1 MKGLGS
7 HIPKTLILGS
17 RLLCHDNSGAK
28 QVEIIGVAGYKG
40 VRGRNPKA
48 GVGDVIIAAVKKGK
62 PDMVKKKVKAVII
75 RQKKEIRRP
84 SGLRVS
90 FEDNACVL
98 VNDDMLPI
106 GTEIKG
112 VVAKEI
118 SERHPKVAAIA
129 PGVV

>member
-7 HIPKTLILGS
+7 HIPKTLTLGTQ
-17 RLLCHDNSGAK
+17 LLCSDNSGAK
-28 QVEIIGVAGYKG
+28 LVGIIGVVGYKG

-48 GVGDVIIAAVKKGK
+48 GVGDIIIASVKKGK
-62 PDMVKKKVKAVII
+62 PDMVKKKVKAII
-75 RQKKEIRRP
+75 VRQKKEIKRP
-84 SGLRVS
+84 NGMRVS

-98 VNDDMLPI
+98 VNDDKLPI

>member
-7 HIPKTLILGS
+7 HIPKTLTLGTQ
-17 RLLCHDNSGAK
+17 LLCSDNSGAK
-28 QVEIIGVAGYKG
+28 LVGIIGVVGYKG

-48 GVGDVIIAAVKKGK
+48 GVGDIIIASVKKGK
-62 PDMVKKKVKAVII
+62 PDMVKKKVKAVIV
-75 RQKKEIRRP
+75 RQKKEIKRP
-84 SGLRVS
+84 NGMRVS

-98 VNDDMLPI
+98 VNDDKLPI

>member
-7 HIPKTLILGS
+7 HIPKTLTLGS

-28 QVEIIGVAGYKG
+28 LVEIIGVSGYRG
-40 VRGRNPKA
+40 VRGRNPHA
-48 GVGDVIIAAVKKGK
+48 GVGDTIIAAVKKGK
-62 PDMVKKKVKAVII
+62 PDMVKKKVKAVIV

-98 VNDDMLPI
+98 VNDEKLPI

-118 SERHPKVAAIA
+118 AERFPKVAAIA

>member
-7 HIPKTLILGS
+7 HIPKTLTLGS

-28 QVEIIGVAGYKG
+28 QLQIIGVSGYRG

-48 GVGDVIIAAVKKGK
+48 GVGDTVIGSVKKGK
-62 PDMVKKKVKAVII
+62 PDMVKKKVKAIVI
-75 RQKKEIRRP
+75 RQKKEIGRP
-84 SGLRVS
+84 NGLHVG

-98 VNDDMLPI
+98 VNDEHLPI

-118 SERHPKVAAIA
+118 AEKFPKVAAIA

>member
-7 HIPKTLILGS
+7 HVPKTLTLGTE
-17 RLLCHDNSGAK
+17 LVCHDNSGAK
-28 QVEIIGVAGYKG
+28 IVEIIGVAGYKG

-48 GVGDVIIAAVKKGK
+48 GVADLIIAAVKKGK
-62 PDMVKKKVKAVII
+62 PDMVKKKVKAVIV

-84 SGLRVS
+84 NGNRVS

-98 VNDDMLPI
+98 VNDDKLPI

-112 VVAKEI
+112 VIAKEVA
-118 SERHPKVAAIA
+118 ERYPKVAAIA

>member
-7 HIPKTLILGS
+7 HIPKTLTLGTE
-17 RLLCHDNSGAK
+17 LVCHDNSGAK
-28 QVEIIGVAGYKG
+28 IVELIGVVGYKG

-48 GVGDVIIAAVKKGK
+48 GVADLIIAAVKKGK

-75 RQKKEIRRP
+75 RQKKEIRRAN
-84 SGLRVS
+84 GNRLG

-98 VNDDMLPI
+98 VNDDKLPI

-112 VVAKEI
+112 VIAKEVA
-118 SERHPKVAAIA
+118 ERYPKVAAIA

>member
-7 HIPKTLILGS
+7 HIPKTLTLGS
-17 RLLCHDNSGAK
+17 RLMVHDNSGAK
-28 QVEIIGVAGYKG
+28 IVEIIGVLGYKG

-48 GVGDVIIAAVKKGK
+48 GVADLIVAAVKKGK

-84 SGLRVS
+84 SGLRIS

-98 VNDDMLPI
+98 VNDDKLPI

-112 VVAKEI
+112 VVAKEVA
-118 SERHPKVAAIA
+118 ERYPKVAAIA
-129 PGVV
+129 PGVA

>member
-1 MKGLGS
+1 
-7 HIPKTLILGS
+7 
-17 RLLCHDNSGAK
+17 
-28 QVEIIGVAGYKG
+28 

-48 GVGDVIIAAVKKGK
+48 GVGDIIIASVKKGK
-62 PDMVKKKVKAVII
+62 PDMVKKKVKAVIV
-75 RQKKEIRRP
+75 RQKKEIKRP
-84 SGLRVS
+84 NGMRVS

-98 VNDDMLPI
+98 VNDDKLPI

>member
-7 HIPKTLILGS
+7 HIPKTLTLGTE
-17 RLLCHDNSGAK
+17 LVCHDNSGAK
-28 QVEIIGVAGYKG
+28 IVELIGVLGYKG

-48 GVGDVIIAAVKKGK
+48 GVADMIIAAVKKGK

-75 RQKKEIRRP
+75 RQKKEIRRAN
-84 SGLRVS
+84 GNRVG

-98 VNDDMLPI
+98 VNDDKLPI

-112 VVAKEI
+112 VIAKEVA
-118 SERHPKVAAIA
+118 ERYPKVAAIA

>member
-7 HIPKTLILGS
+7 HIPKTLTLGTE
-17 RLLCHDNSGAK
+17 LVCHDNSGAK
-28 QVEIIGVAGYKG
+28 IVELIGVSGYKG

-48 GVGDVIIAAVKKGK
+48 GVADLIIAAVKKGK
-62 PDMVKKKVKAVII
+62 PDMVKKKVKAII
-75 RQKKEIRRP
+75 VRQKKEIRRANG
-84 SGLRVS
+84 SRVS

-98 VNDDMLPI
+98 VNDDKLPI

-112 VVAKEI
+112 VIAKEVA
-118 SERHPKVAAIA
+118 ERYPKVAAIA

>member
-7 HIPKTLILGS
+7 HIPKTLTLGT
-17 RLLCHDNSGAK
+17 RLVCSDNSGAK
-28 QVEIIGVAGYKG
+28 LVGIIGVVGYKG

-48 GVGDVIIAAVKKGK
+48 GVGDVIIASVKKGK

-84 SGLRVS
+84 NGMRVS

-106 GTEIKG
+106 GTDIKG

>member
-7 HIPKTLILGS
+7 HIPKTLTLGTE
-17 RLLCHDNSGAK
+17 LVCHDNSGAK
-28 QVEIIGVAGYKG
+28 IVELIGVVGYKG
-40 VRGRNPKA
+40 VRGRNPRA
-48 GVGDVIIAAVKKGK
+48 GVADLIIASVKKGK
-62 PDMVKKKVKAVII
+62 PDMVKKKVKAVIV

-84 SGLRVS
+84 NGNRLG

-98 VNDDMLPI
+98 VNDDKLPI

-112 VVAKEI
+112 VIAKEVA
-118 SERHPKVAAIA
+118 ERYPKVAAIA

>member
-7 HIPKTLILGS
+7 HIPKTLTLGS
-17 RLLCHDNSGAK
+17 RLLCSDNSGAK
-28 QVEIIGVAGYKG
+28 LVGIIGVVGYKG

-48 GVGDVIIAAVKKGK
+48 GVGDIIIASVKKGK

-84 SGLRVS
+84 NGMRVS

-98 VNDDMLPI
+98 INDDRLPI